1 MHFDSLDAIFFDL
14 DDTLLD
20 HRGAVRRGLHD
31 VYGLYPAFFGSLD
44 FAQVHAAWH
53 AINEA
58 IWEEYSRGLLTAG
71 ELRLQRARQLVDWVR
86 SMLGTAAG
94 TTPEEIRDSYMRCYE
109 DHCTLYDG
117 VLPMLDALKDRYTL
131 GIITNGFA
139 SVQGRKIGG
148 TGLGGR
154 IGHVIVSEEV
164 GVHKPDA
171 EIFRIALASAHVE
184 AAGSVYVGDNYL
196 WDVRGAAGAGM
207 ATVWYNAI
215 GTHRPAEYADVDP
228 LAEVRSIGD
237 LASLFGI
244 TLERSPQS

>member
-1 MHFDSLDAIFFDL
+1 MLDSIDAIFFDL

-31 VYGLYPAFFGSLD
+31 VYEMYPAFFGSLD

-71 ELRLQRARQLVDWVR
+71 ELRLQRARQLVEWVH
-86 SMLGTAAG
+86 SMQGETAAL
-94 TTPEEIRDSYMRCYE
+94 TPEEIRDSYMLCYE
-109 DHCTLYDG
+109 SHCVLYNG
-117 VLPMLDALKDRYTL
+117 VLPMLEELRGRYTL

-139 SVQGRKIGG
+139 SVQSRKIGG
-148 TGLGGR
+148 TGLAG
-154 IGHVIVSEEV
+154 IIDHVIVSEEV

-171 EIFRIALASAHVE
+171 GIFRIALASANAE
-184 AAGSVYVGDNYL
+184 AASSVYVGDNYL

-228 LAEVRSIGD
+228 QAEVRSISD
-237 LASLFGI
+237 LALLFGI